1 MNSDECGY
9 EILWDQ
15 VEDYVD
21 CLESKGLNNS
31 LVTVAFDP
39 LEGAHECSTFATCAD
54 TFGSYNCTCDLGW
67 TGDGFNCTEVDEC
80 KNKIDALR
88 AAAPP
93 HLIGEYS
100 YCDED
105 AFCTNTD
112 GGYNCTC
119 NDGFQGDGFNCTDID
134 ECLEGKVKVYLD
146 FSGVFIIVP
155 PFLLIHIE
163 MLVEFD
169 FFLLGKEASL
179 LNSGLEKGF
188 KNR

>member
-39 LEGAHECSTFATCAD
+39 LEGAHECSAFATCAD

-93 HLIGEYS
+93 HLIGEYA
-100 YCDED
+100 YCDDD
-105 AFCTNTD
+105 AFCTNTE

-134 ECLEGKVKVYLD
+134 ECLEGKVKLNLGILVILK
-146 FSGVFIIVP
+146 
-155 PFLLIHIE
+155 PFLIQSYKN
-163 MLVEFD
+163 MV
-169 FFLLGKEASL
+169 
-179 LNSGLEKGF
+179 LNLNICPKI
-188 KNR
+188 